1 MALALFIDVG
11 RSLDEAVKRVQLA
24 EKLGYDEVWQSQLP
38 YTRDTTVVMS
48 AYAVATTRVGLGTGV
63 LPIYTRHP
71 TAMAQMAATLDELS
85 GGRFR
90 LGIGVS
96 HRATV
101 EGMWG
106 LKLERPVEAMAEYL
120 EIVTSLIRSGS
131 ASVEG
136 KFFTARANYAAPHRE
151 DMPVMISALN
161 PRMLGLAGEKADGAV
176 LWMCSPAYIEKEV
189 VPRVKAGRET
199 AGKSF
204 EGFAIVAPVPASL
217 TSDPAAGRDVFRRS
231 VQMYASLPFYRKMM
245 DASGFAAELERGEI
259 SDAMVDELAV
269 IGDAKTIREAIRR
282 CRDAGAT
289 VVGPG
294 PFSGHEGAAG
304 FDATVEAARG

>member
-1 MALALFIDVG
+1 M
-11 RSLDEAVKRVQLA
+11 
-24 EKLGYDEVWQSQLP
+24 
-38 YTRDTTVVMS
+38 
-48 AYAVATTRVGLGTGV
+48 
-63 LPIYTRHP
+63 
-71 TAMAQMAATLDELS
+71 
-85 GGRFR
+85 
-90 LGIGVS
+90 
-96 HRATV
+96 
-101 EGMWG
+101 
-106 LKLERPVEAMAEYL
+106 
-120 EIVTSLIRSGS
+120 
-131 ASVEG
+131 EG